1 MVEIKMPVGKRI
13 YFDET
18 LKDKLHPINI
28 KMNDRRRWNRDRWRD
43 GWNGDDWNMDWD
55 EYNAFYWDSNVDYVM
70 KENGEL
76 EKAGKIETTT
86 PGIYEYKKNP
96 AADSLKKQ
104 IEERERQLEQ
114 EKQRL
119 KELESSTLI
128 RVKNNSKT
136 ISKAQL
142 QWPMSAF
149 II

>member
-1 MVEIKMPVGKRI
+1 MVEIKVPVGKRI
-13 YFDET
+13 FFDET
-18 LKDKLHPINI
+18 VKDRLHPMKIR
-28 KMNDRRRWNRDRWRD
+28 MNERRRWNRDGWY
-43 GWNGDDWNMDWD
+43 WNGDDWTMDWD

-76 EKAGKIETTT
+76 EKASKIETTT

-136 ISKAQL
+136 LSKAQL